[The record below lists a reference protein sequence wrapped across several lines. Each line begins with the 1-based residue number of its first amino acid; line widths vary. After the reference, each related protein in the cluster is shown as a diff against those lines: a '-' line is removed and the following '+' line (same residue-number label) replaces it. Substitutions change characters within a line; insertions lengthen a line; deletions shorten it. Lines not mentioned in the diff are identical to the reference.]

1 MRVPS
6 LRSEREIA
14 RNPALHADSK
24 GCPQSRF
31 HPQPWRVGTFA
42 DRPESG
48 LRRNVNVVSIFD
60 SPFIGSEAVRS
71 GLIRKHQ
78 LRANFRAILPD
89 VYVARDFHPTLAD
102 RAMAAWLWSHRNGVL
117 AGVTAAALHGA
128 RWVDE
133 SAPIE
138 LIWVNARSPRGVRT
152 SAMRLQ
158 PNEVGQIRGLP
169 VTTPERTAFDVGRT
183 RGFGRAVARLDS
195 LARATGLKARDVE
208 ELAARHRGARGL
220 RQLER
225 VLPMVDAGAQSP
237 KETWLR
243 LLLIDD
249 GLPRPQT
256 QIPVLGA
263 NGFPFAYLDM
273 GWSEWMV
280 AVEYDGDQHRSD
292 RTQYVKDIRRTAE
305 LERMGWIIVRVVA
318 EDRPPEILRR
328 VHTAIAGRQ
337 STLG

>member
-1 MRVPS
+1 M
-6 LRSEREIA
+6 
-14 RNPALHADSK
+14 
-24 GCPQSRF
+24 
-31 HPQPWRVGTFA
+31 
-42 DRPESG
+42 
-48 LRRNVNVVSIFD
+48 SIFD
-60 SPFIGSEAVRS
+60 SPFIGSEALRA

-78 LRANFRAILPD
+78 LRANFRAVLPD
-89 VYVARDFHPTLAD
+89 VYVARDFIPGLVD
-102 RAMAAWLWSHRNGVL
+102 RARAAWLWSHRQGVL
-117 AGVTAAALHGA
+117 AGITAAALHGA
-128 RWVDE
+128 KWVDE
-133 SAPIE
+133 SASIE

-158 PNEVGQIRGLP
+158 PNEIGQAHELP

-183 RGFGRAVARLDS
+183 PGIGRAVARLDS
-195 LARATGLKARDVE
+195 LARATGLKVRDVE
-208 ELAARHRGARGL
+208 EVAARHRGARGL

-225 VLPMVDAGAQSP
+225 ALPMLDAGSQSP

-263 NGFPFAYLDM
+263 NGHPFAYLDM
-273 GWSEWMV
+273 GWAEWMI

-292 RTQYVKDIRRTAE
+292 RMQYVKDIRRTAE

-328 VHTAIAGRQ
+328 VRDALADRQ
-337 STLG
+337 VTLP